1 MAAAN
6 LLENLWNSL
15 RDHIAK
21 SQEDIE
27 VLKKVIRCVI
37 KKVEED
43 ASRLEKAREAK
54 LCTRLPCARKTRNNS
69 KFTYVTHIM
78 SRNSLPAGPET
89 RRGRRR
95 LVSDKDMTIT
105 LCVIKDGKLVHHK
118 DFTFRD
124 AANTSSLMEERVS
137 TGHQPDLSTSR

>member
-43 ASRLEKAREAK
+43 ASRLEKARVAK
-54 LCTRLPCARKTRNNS
+54 LCTRLPRARKTRKNS
-69 KFTYVTHIM
+69 KF
-78 SRNSLPAGPET
+78 A
-89 RRGRRR
+89 
-95 LVSDKDMTIT
+95 
-105 LCVIKDGKLVHHK
+105 
-118 DFTFRD
+118 
-124 AANTSSLMEERVS
+124 
-137 TGHQPDLSTSR
+137 